1 MNSRSRRFAAAGAV
15 LSAPAAALAFPQLAS
30 AHAFGGGRTDLPI
43 PAWLFAWAASV
54 VLIISFFALSV
65 LWKEPRFEREDWR
78 PWGGS
83 LSRYLINP
91 VTEVIAGALG
101 VGLLGFA
108 IWTGLHGTEAPDRNF
123 ALTFIFVTCWLGFPV
138 LSVLIGDI
146 FPPFSPWRAIGRLA
160 GGGFKALTGQRPAHL
175 RYPDWLGRWP
185 AAGGLVAFVWF
196 ELIYGAAGGSTVGLT
211 PHSAGVAGLVYTV
224 YTLAMMAVF
233 GAEEWSRQGETFAV
247 YFNMFSQLSTF
258 EVRDGQIGRRRAF
271 SGAAQWATVPGSVA
285 LVVASIATT
294 SFDGGQEGVFK
305 SAINS
310 TFNKLVD
317 AGVSLVSAL
326 RLDQSFYMALC
337 LTGVAALFLIG
348 VQGMRTVRRA
358 PPAPKLR
365 QGFAHTLIPIAF
377 AYLIAHYF
385 SFFVFQ
391 EQAQFT
397 YLLSDP
403 LGVGSNI
410 FGTATS
416 GIDYSILSA
425 RTIWYVQV
433 AALVIGHVCGL
444 TMAHDRAVAY
454 WDDYKLA
461 SRSQVWMLGVM
472 VGFTS
477 FGLYLLSQ
485 ANQ

>member
-1 MNSRSRRFAAAGAV
+1 M
-15 LSAPAAALAFPQLAS
+15 
-30 AHAFGGGRTDLPI
+30 
-43 PAWLFAWAASV
+43 
-54 VLIISFFALSV
+54 
-65 LWKEPRFEREDWR
+65 
-78 PWGGS
+78 
-83 LSRYLINP
+83 
-91 VTEVIAGALG
+91 
-101 VGLLGFA
+101 
-108 IWTGLHGTEAPDRNF
+108 
-123 ALTFIFVTCWLGFPV
+123 
-138 LSVLIGDI
+138 LIGNI
-146 FPPFSPWRAIGRLA
+146 FPAFSPWRAIGRLA
-160 GGGFKALTGQRPAHL
+160 GGGFRALAGQRPAHL
-175 RYPDWLGRWP
+175 SYPDWLGRWP
-185 AAGGLVAFVWF
+185 AAAGLVAFVWF
-196 ELIYGAAGGSTVGLT
+196 ELIYGAAGGSSVGLT

-224 YTLAMMAVF
+224 YTLAMMALF

-294 SFDGGQEGVFK
+294 SFDGGQEGVLK

-310 TFNKLVD
+310 TFTKLVD
-317 AGVSLVSAL
+317 AGMSLVGAL
-326 RLDQSFYMALC
+326 RLDQSFYRAVC
-337 LTGVAALFLIG
+337 LIGVAALFLIG

-403 LGVGSNI
+403 LGVGSN
-410 FGTATS
+410 GS
-416 GIDYSILSA
+416 IDYSILSA
-425 RTIWYVQV
+425 SAIWYVQV
-433 AALVIGHVCGL
+433 AALVVGHVCGL
-444 TMAHDRAVAY
+444 TMAHDRAIAY

-461 SRSQVWMLGVM
+461 SRSQVWMHGVM
-472 VGFTS
+472 EGFTT
-477 FGLYLLSQ
+477 FGLNLLSQ
-485 ANQ
+485 SNQ